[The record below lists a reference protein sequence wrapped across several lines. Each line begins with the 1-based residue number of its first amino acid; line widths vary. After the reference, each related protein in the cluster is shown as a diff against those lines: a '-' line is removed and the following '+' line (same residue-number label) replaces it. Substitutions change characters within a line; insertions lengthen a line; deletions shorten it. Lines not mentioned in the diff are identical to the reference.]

1 MIIKN
6 EIIKNGERKI
16 KREREI
22 VRERES
28 ERTRLSG
35 DRMQYLTG
43 QDCSPTTLLERIARV
58 IVHSPGFFLHEGL
71 PCLKT

>member
-16 KREREI
+16 KRERE
-22 VRERES
+22 S

-35 DRMQYLTG
+35 DRMQYLTILEIIRYKLLVMTN
-43 QDCSPTTLLERIARV
+43 SPPR
-58 IVHSPGFFLHEGL
+58 
-71 PCLKT
+71 